1 MGKCNIFILRCVLLM
16 VCCVYVQRATFNIL
30 FDVTLSSVRS
40 RLIRSIFA
48 IYIFDQSLE
57 TAENSLYNHCLC
69 IRP

>member
-1 MGKCNIFILRCVLLM
+1 MCIADGVLCL
-16 VCCVYVQRATFNIL
+16 YVQRAAFNIRP

-69 IRP
+69 ICP

>member
-1 MGKCNIFILRCVLLM
+1 MCIANGMLCL
-16 VCCVYVQRATFNIL
+16 YVQRAAFNIL

>member
-1 MGKCNIFILRCVLLM
+1 MCIADGMLCLC
-16 VCCVYVQRATFNIL
+16 VQRAAFNIRP
-30 FDVTLSSVRS
+30 FDVTLSSLRS
-40 RLIRSIFA
+40 RLIHSIFA